1 MSKQSRALRAIYA
14 EVPEVHCK
22 GLCTEACGPIA
33 MSRFE
38 AKRLRMLRLTV
49 GGDGTCPRLKD
60 GRCASYSDR
69 PLICRL
75 FGAVDHEL
83 MRCPFGCRPGRYLTN
98 DEASALLA
106 RAEAL

>member
-1 MSKQSRALRAIYA
+1 MSKQSRALRALYA
-14 EVPEVHCK
+14 EVPEVGCK

-38 AKRLRMLRLTV
+38 AKRLGMPRLTI
-49 GGDGTCPRLKD
+49 GTERTCPRLKG
-60 GRCASYSDR
+60 GRCEAYNDR

-75 FGAVDHEL
+75 FGAVDDDL
-83 MRCPFGCRPGRYLTN
+83 MRCPFGCRPKRALTN
-98 DEASALLA
+98 DQATTLLA